1 MRIAIDA
8 KWYFTGPVS
17 GRTVLHNLLPQLFKL
32 YPEHHW
38 IIFLDKKDKGKGFP
52 FSGENITLEYVWAKN
67 NMISNIFILPY
78 FQRKLKPDIIVFQTF
93 PSFRKNIPS
102 IAIIYDVLF
111 HDFSH
116 FFSWKEKL
124 YFFPLSWL
132 TKKADR
138 IIVTAK
144 SVANDLAKHRYVHN
158 MEHIDI
164 IPLGVNE
171 EFKPSDKLNSNL
183 LKMVKVKFKLPDQFL
198 LYVGRLN
205 ERKNIETLLKT
216 IPLLNDQN
224 IRLVIVGEPDWK
236 TPDLKKLLL
245 NKKIKE
251 RIIFT
256 GSITNSELVAIYAL
270 SYIFCFPSFAEG
282 FGLPPLEA
290 MASGVPV
297 IVSNTTSLPE
307 VCGDAAV
314 YIDPT
319 NPKSV
324 ANAINDLIENE
335 ALYVEKKKAG
345 LARAS
350 QFTWHKTAQEFM
362 QSIIKTR
369 QKKYL

>member
-1 MRIAIDA
+1 MERKAI
-8 KWYFTGPVS
+8 
-17 GRTVLHNLLPQLFKL
+17 
-32 YPEHHW
+32 
-38 IIFLDKKDKGKGFP
+38 
-52 FSGENITLEYVWAKN
+52 
-67 NMISNIFILPY
+67 
-78 FQRKLKPDIIVFQTF
+78 
-93 PSFRKNIPS
+93 
-102 IAIIYDVLF
+102 
-111 HDFSH
+111 
-116 FFSWKEKL
+116 FFS
-124 YFFPLSWL
+124 
-132 TKKADR
+132 

-144 SVANDLAKHRYVHN
+144 SVANDLTKHRYVHN
-158 MEHIDI
+158 MERIDI

-171 EFKPSDKLNSNL
+171 EFMPSDKLNSNL
-183 LKMVKVKFKLPDQFL
+183 LKMVKGKFKLPDQFL

-205 ERKNIETLLKT
+205 ERKNIEILLKT

-224 IRLVIVGEPDWK
+224 IKLVIVGEPDWK

-245 NKKIKE
+245 NKKIKD

-290 MASGVPV
+290 MASGIPV

-314 YIDPT
+314 YIDPK

-324 ANAINDLIENE
+324 ASAINGLIENE

-350 QFTWHKTAQEFM
+350 QFTWHKTAHKFM
-362 QSIIKTR
+362 QSIIKTG